1 MGRKEERIKKQL
13 EKNPI
18 KECNKIQNKFY
29 PELFKA
35 FGETKD
41 PRHASYI
48 EYSNQVMLTSL
59 YYKDICGIS
68 SMQEMTRKFNDD
80 VVVKN
85 IYGFINEEDK
95 EYLPHSVTINEY
107 LSKLNPKELGK
118 IRDDI
123 VKKMVRRK
131 TFNDARILGK
141 WLVIVDGTELDN
153 TCVKKNDSYLER
165 CYNKGTVDEYV
176 RYHRSVLEAK
186 IYFGDNLLASIGTE
200 AIENSEEYQR
210 KKYTEEQIKQDCES
224 KAFIRLA
231 AKIKKSFPRLPICI
245 VADGLYVSEK
255 VKNICKENDWD
266 FIIRYKEG
274 CAKSIE
280 QEYKAIPEKEYAGD
294 VEYVNEIVY
303 KDGTVNFVKYK
314 EKRVKKGEIIT
325 TEFKFITSIKVN
337 KTNAKK
343 IVVAGRNRWKIENQG
358 FNRQKNW
365 QGDIEHACSHNERVQ
380 KNHYL
385 MEQIADFIKQLYEYF
400 YLFKNGIKKMQKN
413 ISSELLASLATTL
426 IAEDTNDKHSL
437 SQN

>member
-165 CYNKGTVDEYV
+165 CYNKGTADEYKQEKSYIPWNSLYGLRNRIV
-176 RYHRSVLEAK
+176 HDYGNVDLK
-186 IYFGDNLLASIGTE
+186 IVYETL
-200 AIENSEEYQR
+200 
-210 KKYTEEQIKQDCES
+210 
-224 KAFIRLA
+224 
-231 AKIKKSFPRLPICI
+231 
-245 VADGLYVSEK
+245 
-255 VKNICKENDWD
+255 KND
-266 FIIRYKEG
+266 
-274 CAKSIE
+274 
-280 QEYKAIPEKEYAGD
+280 IPELLEM
-294 VEYVNEIVY
+294 
-303 KDGTVNFVKYK
+303 
-314 EKRVKKGEIIT
+314 
-325 TEFKFITSIKVN
+325 
-337 KTNAKK
+337 
-343 IVVAGRNRWKIENQG
+343 IE
-358 FNRQKNW
+358 
-365 QGDIEHACSHNERVQ
+365 
-380 KNHYL
+380 L
-385 MEQIADFIKQLYEYF
+385 
-400 YLFKNGIKKMQKN
+400 
-413 ISSELLASLATTL
+413 
-426 IAEDTNDKHSL
+426 
-437 SQN
+437 

>member
-118 IRDDI
+118 IIDDI

-153 TCVKKNDSYLER
+153 TCKKKNDSYLER
-165 CYNKGTVDEYV
+165 CYNKGTADEYV

-255 VKNICKENDWD
+255 VMNICKDNDWD

-280 QEYKAIPEKEYAGD
+280 QEYKAIPEKEYAGNI
-294 VEYVNEIVY
+294 EYVNEIVY
-303 KDGTVNFVKYK
+303 KEGTVNFVTYK
-314 EKRVKKGEIIT
+314 EKRVKKGKEII
-325 TEFKFITSIKVN
+325 TEFKFITSLKIN

-365 QGDIEHACSHNERVQ
+365 QGNIEHACSHNERAQ

-385 MEQIADFIKQLYEYF
+385 MEQIADFIKKLYEYF
-400 YLFKNGIKKMQKN
+400 YLLKNGIKKMQKN